1 MTYEVNHYSEGSA
14 GGGANGVGSGVG
26 SGSGGVGSGVGG
38 VVVAG
43 SDVEVSV
50 ISGSVC
56 PDSSGVG
63 DIGSGS
69 GGVVVAVSGGGV
81 VPVTSDDEVGV
92 GSPACAESSDE
103 AGRYTSTMRVASVA
117 LSSLSTAR

>member
-1 MTYEVNHYSEGSA
+1 M
-14 GGGANGVGSGVG
+14 G
-26 SGSGGVGSGVGG
+26 SGSGGVGSGAGG

-43 SDVEVSV
+43 SNVEVSV
-50 ISGSVC
+50 ISGSAC

-92 GSPACAESSDE
+92 GS
-103 AGRYTSTMRVASVA
+103 YTSTMRVASVA